1 MFISIC
7 VIICFVVDP
16 VLGFAF
22 SSSSF
27 AHKTWSHIPT
37 GFVAPRE
44 IDGSLLKKRP
54 RKPAVP
60 IEIHSVSELRDIF
73 RKGHRVQ
80 DLDVRGNVASLLQEP
95 SVHPVV
101 KALYERKEEVKQHG
115 ERKIEDTSKFAIA
128 IEGGGMR
135 GCVAAGMIT
144 VTTTSDLHSS
154 FSSYSSYFCIFH
166 AGIRLPRLERQH

>member
-7 VIICFVVDP
+7 VVFCFVVDP

-101 KALYERKEEVKQHG
+101 KALYERKEETKQHG
-115 ERKIEDTSKFAIA
+115 ERNVEDTAKIAIA

-144 VTTTSDLHSS
+144 VTATCGLNAFHHSHRALLTSAPFCRHSTIS
-154 FSSYSSYFCIFH
+154 
-166 AGIRLPRLERQH
+166 A